1 MKINLNIF
9 TLFVAFLSLG
19 SCKQNQEKPGGY
31 QGANQVD
38 SKKDK
43 KNGEIDDLVADYESH
58 DRLIWQKPDM
68 VINRLGDLSREE
80 KKYVE
85 REGERKSDCTKS
97 AQKGGSLRVRL
108 RLTLRLEKGKKRSI
122 RDDIIGRKRRVD

>member
-31 QGANQVD
+31 QGVNQVD

-68 VINRLGDLSREE
+68 VINRLGDLAIASDSRASFIAPD
-80 KKYVE
+80 V
-85 REGERKSDCTKS
+85 RFDAPLLR
-97 AQKGGSLRVRL
+97 QRWRGSWRVAGRSL
-108 RLTLRLEKGKKRSI
+108 SLAEPSGLTLRR
-122 RDDIIGRKRRVD
+122 IGVRIFSS

>member
-1 MKINLNIF
+1 M
-9 TLFVAFLSLG
+9 
-19 SCKQNQEKPGGY
+19 
-31 QGANQVD
+31 
-38 SKKDK
+38 
-43 KNGEIDDLVADYESH
+43 
-58 DRLIWQKPDM
+58 
-68 VINRLGDLSREE
+68 
-80 KKYVE
+80 E